1 MATSDREPDPA
12 GASER
17 CASGAAISA
26 RRLVRFSRMPRI
38 GPTVRWT
45 VATALAGVVVG
56 LSDAAGVR
64 FAATLLLPGL
74 AMGLAQ
80 RIAAPAHVPPIWT
93 LFSGLAWIAG
103 ALLDATTG
111 FVPSGAGLW
120 LLPIGTMALWQLF
133 LLNDVRRAWPWLPI
147 SLLAAFAL
155 QLTAQGAC
163 TIGCEPLTAR
173 FGPVAATSWT
183 YGAGFAAYGAITG
196 AALPWLTRRSQD
208 DPRAATQGA
217 R

>member
-1 MATSDREPDPA
+1 
-12 GASER
+12 
-17 CASGAAISA
+17 
-26 RRLVRFSRMPRI
+26 MPRI

-45 VATALAGVVVG
+45 VATAAAGAIVG
-56 LSDAAGVR
+56 VSDAAGVR

-80 RIAAPAHVPPIWT
+80 RIAVPARVPPIWT

-111 FVPSGAGLW
+111 FLPSGVGLW
-120 LLPIGTMALWQLF
+120 LLPTGTMALWQLF

-147 SLLAAFAL
+147 SLVAAFAL

-163 TIGCEPLTAR
+163 AIGCEPLTTR
-173 FGPVAATSWT
+173 FGPVAATTWT
-183 YGAGFAAYGAITG
+183 YAAGFAAYGAITG
-196 AALPWLTRRSQD
+196 AALPWLARRPPVDRPAVPNGTS
-208 DPRAATQGA
+208 
-217 R
+217 